1 MITLDI
7 PQANALDTVR
17 RVIKS
22 VSLGAHTLES
32 VADLTTF
39 SSRHT
44 SYRLHAARILGF
56 VSREGDRVSLTPRG
70 ERLLET
76 DPFSMEERSAF
87 CAAIE
92 SSAVIQV
99 LAPDLL
105 TLCPPSQEELTN
117 RLFQNSRLSKETAE
131 RRAGTLITWRKY
143 VLNQSQTTRRK
154 ERTSGGVK
162 GKKNAPNRRPMGE
175 QLSLF

>member
-7 PQANALDTVR
+7 PQANALETVR
-17 RVIKS
+17 RVVKS
-22 VSLGAHTLES
+22 VSLGANTLEAI
-32 VADLTTF
+32 ADLTAF

-44 SYRLHAARILGF
+44 SYRLHAARILGLLH
-56 VSREGDRVSLTPRG
+56 SEGDRVSLTPRG
-70 ERLLET
+70 ERLLDT
-76 DPFSMEERSAF
+76 DAYSSEERTVF
-87 CAAIE
+87 CSAIE

-105 TLCPPSQEELTN
+105 TLCPPNQDELAS

-131 RRAGTLITWRKY
+131 RRAGTLISWRKY
-143 VLNQSQTTRRK
+143 VLGQTLPEQKTDKPPRSKARKPTLPSQAR
-154 ERTSGGVK
+154 
-162 GKKNAPNRRPMGE
+162 GE

>member
-7 PQANALDTVR
+7 PQANALEKVR
-17 RVIKS
+17 RVIKT
-22 VSLGAHTLES
+22 VSLGATTLEA

-44 SYRLHAARILGF
+44 SYRLHAARILGLLH
-56 VSREGDRVSLTPRG
+56 SEGDRVSLTARG

-76 DPFSMEERSAF
+76 EPYSSDERALLCS
-87 CAAIE
+87 AIE

-105 TLCPPSQEELTN
+105 TLCPPNLEELAT
-117 RLFQNSRLSKETAE
+117 RLFQNSRLSRETAE
-131 RRAGTLITWRKY
+131 RRAGTLISWRKY
-143 VLNQSQTTRRK
+143 VLGETLSTKRRS
-154 ERTSGGVK
+154 RNMA
-162 GKKNAPNRRPMGE
+162 GKAKKQVREEAGMGE

>member
-32 VADLTTF
+32 VADLTTY

-56 VSREGDRVSLTPRG
+56 LNSEGDRVSLTPRG

-76 DPFSMEERSAF
+76 DPFSPEERAAF
-87 CAAIE
+87 CSAIE

-105 TLCPPSQEELTN
+105 TLCPPNQEELTN

-143 VLNQSQTTRRK
+143 VMGQAQPTRRK
-154 ERTSGGVK
+154 ERSMGAK
-162 GKKNAPNRRPMGE
+162 GKKKTMANRPMGE